1 MRFLMERIYEIMAY
15 IVDKYQIEP
24 EDQDKIQ
31 AALEGSDDLE
41 FGEEYVEEDEE
52 YDEDEE

>member
-1 MRFLMERIYEIMAY
+1 MEKIYEVLSY

-41 FGEEYVEEDEE
+41 YGDEYVEEDEYTE
-52 YDEDEE
+52 DKEDDEE

>member
-1 MRFLMERIYEIMAY
+1 MEKIYEVLSY

-41 FGEEYVEEDEE
+41 YGEEYVEEEKYDDKEE
-52 YDEDEE
+52 

>member
-1 MRFLMERIYEIMAY
+1 MEKIYEVLAE
-15 IVDKYQIEP
+15 IVDKYGITP

-41 FGEEYVEEDEE
+41 FGDEYVEEDE

>member
-1 MRFLMERIYEIMAY
+1 MEKIYEVLSY

-41 FGEEYVEEDEE
+41 YCEEYVEEEKYDDEE
-52 YDEDEE
+52 E

>member
-1 MRFLMERIYEIMAY
+1 MERIYEIMAY